1 MRHFS
6 ILQRLISCTAV
17 LLLLL
22 TTPACA
28 DDFWSWEEPVEEEEA
43 AALDDIPN
51 YWMDELSAGAK
62 EINQALLDAGRNK
75 SAFLFYSDSHWNFN
89 SQKSPIL
96 LKYLYDHTGMNKTI
110 FGGDIVYNESEDYDA
125 MAYLW
130 AWRSMVK
137 ELPNHHSVVG
147 NHDDGNAT
155 NNLFDA
161 DFVYGYL
168 LAAEETPDMV
178 WGEGDFYYYIDSP
191 AEKTRYLYLDT
202 AYQTILYD
210 PAQTQFLIDA
220 LKTLPA
226 NWHAVIIAHIWYV
239 PDYDQE
245 INPEVTLSY
254 GGEMILSILDDYN
267 ERKTG
272 SLKVAERTDME
283 NPIQLNYDFTDCV
296 GKVEF
301 CIGGHTHCD
310 FDAYSE
316 SGIPIILVE
325 TDSYNVRSGL
335 ECEEFSTSE
344 SSVNGIIAD
353 YDAKKITVVRV
364 GRGESRVVPIK

>member
-1 MRHFS
+1 MRHLS
-6 ILQRLISCTAV
+6 VITRIVCCA
-17 LLLLL
+17 LLLFLL
-22 TTPACA
+22 PISAFA
-28 DDFWSWEEPVEEEEA
+28 DDFWTWEEESDQTNSVQ
-43 AALDDIPN
+43 DDIPD
-51 YWMDELSAGAK
+51 YWMDALEKGAE
-62 EINQALLDAGRNK
+62 EINRAMLEAGRNK
-75 SAFLFYSDSHWNFN
+75 SAFLFYSDSHWNYN
-89 SQKSPIL
+89 SHKSPLL
-96 LKYLYDHTGMNKTI
+96 LKYLYNHTGMNKTI
-110 FGGDIVYNESEDYDA
+110 FGGDIVYNESTEYDA

-130 AWRSMVK
+130 EWRSMVK

-155 NNLFDA
+155 NNLFGA
-161 DFVYGYL
+161 DYVYGYL

-178 WGEGDFYYYIDSP
+178 WGEGEFYYYIDNP
-191 AEKTRYLYLDT
+191 AEQTRYLYLDT

-210 PAQTQFLIDA
+210 PQQVQFLIDS
-220 LKTLPA
+220 LLTLPA
-226 NWHAVIIAHIWYV
+226 RWHVVVIAHIWYV

-245 INPEVTLSY
+245 VNPEVMLSY
-254 GGEMILSILDDYN
+254 GGDLILSVLDDYN
-267 ERKTG
+267 ERKSG
-272 SLKVAERTDME
+272 RVKISSKE
-283 NPIQLNYDFTDCV
+283 NPEETIQVEYDFARSA

-310 FDAYSE
+310 YDAFSS

-335 ECEEFSTSE
+335 ECEEFTTSE

-364 GRGESRVVPIK
+364 GRGEGRIIPLP